1 MKRLKI
7 YLFGQ
12 ERDAASAV
20 FSARWRGS
28 VDLSLAN
35 RVELDYLAGSGD
47 ENIHP
52 NE

>member
-1 MKRLKI
+1 ML
-7 YLFGQ
+7 L
-12 ERDAASAV
+12 SAV

-28 VDLSLAN
+28 VDSSLAN
-35 RVELDYLAGSGD
+35 CRVELDCLAGSGD